1 MSLLDQISMANVVR
15 IKRAP
20 LYVKDLTYDRIHQPF
35 ERPHDALGNR
45 YRNPVAKVYSI
56 FLGLCKRI
64 VKPFSR
70 IEIMVRIK
78 PE

>member
-1 MSLLDQISMANVVR
+1 MSLLDQIGAANVVR

-20 LYVKDLTYDRIHQPF
+20 LYVKDLTYDRIRQPF

-45 YRNPVAKVYSI
+45 HRNPIARVYSM
-56 FLGLCKRI
+56 FVDFCKRI

-70 IEIMVRIK
+70 IEIVVRIK